1 MRRSLGLMIGAI
13 AFVAA
18 GADAQVQRKATPER
32 ATTTPSTR
40 SLCPTTVQIVVPPTE
55 AQRRAARALVQRGQ
69 QAAILGDRAA
79 EREQLRQAAILDPA
93 DSDLA
98 YQLARAH
105 EGAGASA
112 DAATEY
118 CRFLALAPNAPEAAE
133 ARERIAILAADVGE
147 RPTVAATEPR
157 GQPAVA
163 APAPRTA
170 APAPVITRLSPGR
183 ALSLGLVVP
192 GAGQFYAGRPI
203 RGILS
208 LGGAGIALGY
218 ALSQERGTTSVQE
231 TALDPFGNSYTYTT
245 TRETRSRPHLAP
257 GLAAAGAIAV
267 ASAIDAFNYSR
278 RTNDERRVALDVV
291 PTASSLA
298 LRLAIH

>member
-1 MRRSLGLMIGAI
+1 MMRALALMIA
-13 AFVAA
+13 AVALVAA
-18 GADAQVQRKATPER
+18 GADAQVQRKATPSR

-40 SLCPTTVQIVVPPTE
+40 SLCPTTVQVVVPPTE

-93 DSDLA
+93 DADLA
-98 YQLARAH
+98 YQLARAQ

-133 ARERIAILAADVGE
+133 ARERIAILAVDAGE
-147 RPTVAATEPR
+147 RPSVVAAEPR
-157 GQPAVA
+157 SQPVLT
-163 APAPRTA
+163 APAPTA
-170 APAPVITRLSPGR
+170 AATAPLVTRLSPGR
-183 ALSLGLVVP
+183 ALSIGLLVP
-192 GAGQFYAGRPI
+192 GGGQFYAGRPV
-203 RGILS
+203 RGVLT
-208 LGGAGIALGY
+208 LGGTAIALGY
-218 ALSQERGTTSVQE
+218 ALSQTRGTTSVQE

-245 TRETRSRPHLAP
+245 TRETRSRPYLAP

-291 PTASSLA
+291 PAASSLA
-298 LRLAIH
+298 LRLAIR

>member
-1 MRRSLGLMIGAI
+1 MIRASVLMIAAI
-13 AFVAA
+13 ALVSA
-18 GADAQVQRKATPER
+18 GADAQVPRKATPAR
-32 ATTTPSTR
+32 AMTTPSTR
-40 SLCPTTVQIVVPPTE
+40 SLCPTTVQVVVPPTE

-105 EGAGASA
+105 EGAGAPA

-147 RPTVAATEPR
+147 RPSVVATEPR
-157 GQPAVA
+157 SQPTVA
-163 APAPRTA
+163 APALPAAGR
-170 APAPVITRLSPGR
+170 APAVTRLSPSR
-183 ALSLGLVVP
+183 ALSIGLVVP
-192 GAGQFYAGRPI
+192 GGGQFYAGRPV
-203 RGILS
+203 RGVLT
-208 LGGAGIALGY
+208 LGGAAIALTYG
-218 ALSQERGTTSVQE
+218 LTERRGLTSVQE
-231 TALDPFGNSYTYTT
+231 TALDPFGNPYSYTT
-245 TRETRSRPHLAP
+245 TRETTSRPYLAP

>member
-1 MRRSLGLMIGAI
+1 MRPPALMLAAI

-18 GADAQVQRKATPER
+18 GANAQVPRKATPAR
-32 ATTTPSTR
+32 VTTTPSTR
-40 SLCPTTVQIVVPPTE
+40 SLCPTTVQVVVPPTE

-112 DAATEY
+112 DAAAEY
-118 CRFLALAPNAPEAAE
+118 CRFLALAPNAPEADE

-203 RGILS
+203 RGMLS

-278 RTNDERRVALDVV
+278 RTNDERRIALDVV
-291 PTASSLA
+291 PTANSLA
-298 LRLAIH
+298 LRLAIR

>member
-1 MRRSLGLMIGAI
+1 MIRAPLLLIAAI
-13 AFVAA
+13 IVVSA
-18 GADAQVQRKATPER
+18 GAHAQAPRNATPAR
-32 ATTTPSTR
+32 AAAAPNNR
-40 SLCPTTVQIVVPPTE
+40 SLCPTTVQVVVPPTE

-93 DSDLA
+93 NSDLA

-105 EGAGASA
+105 EGAGAAA

-147 RPTVAATEPR
+147 RPSVVATAPRSQPTV
-157 GQPAVA
+157 V
-163 APAPRTA
+163 APAPTTT
-170 APAPVITRLSPGR
+170 APAPIVTRLSPSR
-183 ALSLGLVVP
+183 ALSIGLVVP
-192 GAGQFYAGRPI
+192 GGGQFYAGRPV
-203 RGILS
+203 RGILT
-208 LGGAGIALGY
+208 LGGAAIALAYG
-218 ALSQERGTTSVQE
+218 LTERRGLTPVQE
-231 TALDPFGNSYTYTT
+231 TALDPFGNPYTFTT
-245 TRETRSRPHLAP
+245 TRETTSRPNLAP
-257 GLAAAGAIAV
+257 GLGVAAAIAV

-298 LRLAIH
+298 LRFAIR